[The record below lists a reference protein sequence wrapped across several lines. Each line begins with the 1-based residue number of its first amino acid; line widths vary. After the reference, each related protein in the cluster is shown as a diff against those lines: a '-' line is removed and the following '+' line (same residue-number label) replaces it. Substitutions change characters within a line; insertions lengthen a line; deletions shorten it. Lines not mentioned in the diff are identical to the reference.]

1 MNYILKFLLGFFD
14 YFTLQKVMKK
24 INFLL
29 GKNFSIL
36 VDVGSHHGEYI
47 LNKKKKF
54 NIKEI

>member
-47 LNKKKKF
+47 LNIKKK
-54 NIKEI
+54 I